1 MLKNYYTMKRRILY
15 NILNEWRD
23 EDIDDTPIDVD
34 DDMDLEPISS
44 DMSDEPDLED
54 DDFVLTTGNKKL
66 YPIYSEEIPG
76 LVDNQR
82 YNDYVIFAPHT
93 FDIYSFDISKPYD
106 IDQCVENIKK
116 IQSIII
122 STVIG
127 DYDVNNF
134 NKYNIVKDILTNIL
148 NEFDPYRKYFDVEV
162 DERGDSTIILSDN
175 FYNKFVPNDDYYICP
190 PDCKHFLKNEN
201 IQLKYVEKIN
211 KGMIEYNNY
220 DLFSVSPKKYVFQGL
235 PSQMF
240 IKDNEIVPLLTRF
253 CDFDNQTHKID
264 TFTVIFNTG
273 DSSIFFDSYM
283 KPHYQNFCAKSYNN
297 LISMSFEVSKKDGS
311 FILTAQYPFI
321 KNGIS
326 TYEECAVS
334 GEILPFLVKG

>member
-1 MLKNYYTMKRRILY
+1 MKKRILY

-44 DMSDEPDLED
+44 DMSDEPDLDD
-54 DDFVLTTGNKKL
+54 DDFVLTTGNNKL
-66 YPIYSEEIPG
+66 YPIYSEKIPG

-148 NEFDPYRKYFDVEV
+148 NEFEPYRKYFDVEV
-162 DERGDSTIILSDN
+162 DERGDSTN
-175 FYNKFVPNDDYYICP
+175 
-190 PDCKHFLKNEN
+190 
-201 IQLKYVEKIN
+201 
-211 KGMIEYNNY
+211 
-220 DLFSVSPKKYVFQGL
+220 
-235 PSQMF
+235 
-240 IKDNEIVPLLTRF
+240 LL
-253 CDFDNQTHKID
+253 
-264 TFTVIFNTG
+264 
-273 DSSIFFDSYM
+273 
-283 KPHYQNFCAKSYNN
+283 
-297 LISMSFEVSKKDGS
+297 
-311 FILTAQYPFI
+311 
-321 KNGIS
+321 
-326 TYEECAVS
+326 
-334 GEILPFLVKG
+334 